1 MDKHQS
7 KLAIPKS
14 ETLDVHAD
22 GAALSPKSRDKR
34 QSVIARTK
42 SEAALPGTVSNPLAG
57 RRPEAAL
64 QSILDYLA
72 SEALR

>member
-1 MDKHQS
+1 M
-7 KLAIPKS
+7 
-14 ETLDVHAD
+14 HAD
-22 GAALSPKSRDKR
+22 EAALSPKSRDKR

-42 SEAALPGTVSNPLAG
+42 SEAALPGTGRSPLAG
-57 RRPEAAL
+57 QRPDAAL